1 MAESKVYMTYN
12 EFKMCC
18 ILFTK
23 NFEGKRYGD
32 IVKDCYADD
41 VDCII
46 SFNSIV
52 FTVNHFGY
60 FENYYLFSYTDMK
73 YISVQLEE
81 YTDESFTNVED
92 FLNHFNIHSK
102 DIVC

>member
-1 MAESKVYMTYN
+1 MTYN

-18 ILFTK
+18 ILFCKT
-23 NFEGKRYGD
+23 FEGKKYGEVVD
-32 IVKDCYADD
+32 GCYSDD

-46 SFNSIV
+46 STNNIV
-52 FTVNHFGY
+52 FLGSRFGC
-60 FENYYLFSYTDMK
+60 FENDYLFSYTNTK
-73 YISVQLEE
+73 YIYIQLENE
-81 YTDESFTNVED
+81 PNIWFINVED